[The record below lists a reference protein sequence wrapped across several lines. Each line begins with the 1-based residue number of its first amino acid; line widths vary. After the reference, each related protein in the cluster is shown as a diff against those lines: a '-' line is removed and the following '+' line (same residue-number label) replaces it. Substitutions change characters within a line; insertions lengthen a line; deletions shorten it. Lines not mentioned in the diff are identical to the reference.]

1 MVVRRVLCFLAPLL
15 LSAVLKRTRTVC
27 ILHNCSYFRTQ
38 SCGGRDTAEK
48 SWSIGSEAGGE
59 EVCAFNDDDVKT
71 VDKIRLRWQI
81 CDGTEG
87 FSETRSMR
95 LKKVN

>member
-1 MVVRRVLCFLAPLL
+1 MYAVT
-15 LSAVLKRTRTVC
+15 SAWNSALRGM
-27 ILHNCSYFRTQ
+27 H
-38 SCGGRDTAEK
+38 CGDRDAAEK

-95 LKKVN
+95 LKKVD

>member
-1 MVVRRVLCFLAPLL
+1 MGAFRSVVI
-15 LSAVLKRTRTVC
+15 K
-27 ILHNCSYFRTQ
+27 NY
-38 SCGGRDTAEK
+38 GGARDAAEK
-48 SWSIGSEAGGE
+48 SWSIGSKIGGE

-95 LKKVN
+95 LKKVD

>member
-1 MVVRRVLCFLAPLL
+1 MLNGGLLGAFRSVVI
-15 LSAVLKRTRTVC
+15 K
-27 ILHNCSYFRTQ
+27 NY
-38 SCGGRDTAEK
+38 GGARDAAEK
-48 SWSIGSEAGGE
+48 SWSIGSKIGGE

-95 LKKVN
+95 LKKVS